1 MRNKIVKRLR
11 ITVEVAV
18 IYSLESLI
26 MPTSCSLYSRTGQL
40 TSALAGCPGLIHYLR
55 AAKLPLSIYAL
66 APDRKEE
73 TQRPEEWFKCW

>member
-40 TSALAGCPGLIHYLR
+40 TAVLAASRGLIHYLSP
-55 AAKLPLSIYAL
+55 AKLPPSIYSL
-66 APDRKEE
+66 APERTE
-73 TQRPEEWFKCW
+73 